1 MLILPAE
8 FFGPS
13 PVLPVASPSQKRVGA
28 TKSNADRV
36 ELTFVGFAVQSLTME
51 HFQNTFA
58 GGEFG
63 SFFYPMHHYSLRSR
77 LDPINVM
84 SDYCN
89 ASTYNV

>member
-63 SFFYPMHHYSLRSR
+63 SFFSIRCIITRCDHGS
-77 LDPINVM
+77 IQ
-84 SDYCN
+84 
-89 ASTYNV
+89 

>member
-8 FFGPS
+8 FFVPS
-13 PVLPVASPSQKRVGA
+13 HVLPVASPSQKRVGA

-36 ELTFVGFAVQSLTME
+36 ELTFVGFAVQSLMME

-63 SFFYPMHHYSLRSR
+63 SFFLSDASLLIAITARS
-77 LDPINVM
+77 NKCHV
-84 SDYCN
+84 
-89 ASTYNV
+89 